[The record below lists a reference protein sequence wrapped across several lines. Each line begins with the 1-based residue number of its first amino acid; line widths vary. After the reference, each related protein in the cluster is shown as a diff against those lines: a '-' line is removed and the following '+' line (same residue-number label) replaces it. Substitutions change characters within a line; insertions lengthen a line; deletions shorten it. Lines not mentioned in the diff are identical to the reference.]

1 MTPLQEAGLTQ
12 RQKGQQ
18 VMTFVSIRFNWNL
31 TPIYTVCAIRR
42 SHTPPPALT
51 FGFVKLIMRCIT
63 HVWECYAMA
72 ARTIN
77 VRLPEALYNQIEE
90 LAKATA
96 RTKSFLA
103 IDALTNYVQSQSWQ
117 IRDIHEGIKEA
128 DAGEFATDK
137 DVTAVFAKYGA

>member
-1 MTPLQEAGLTQ
+1 VNRVPGVGWKSRSRFLSLPVAISEAIFLLL
-12 RQKGQQ
+12 RL
-18 VMTFVSIRFNWNL
+18 I
-31 TPIYTVCAIRR
+31 
-42 SHTPPPALT
+42 
-51 FGFVKLIMRCIT
+51 FGFVKRIIRWIT
-63 HVWECYAMA
+63 HAQECYAMT

-77 VRLPEALYNQIEE
+77 VRVPEALYKQIEE

-103 IDALTNYVQSQSWQ
+103 IDALTHYVQSESWQ

-137 DVTAVFAKYGA
+137 QVKAVFAKYGA